1 MDHVPRIN
9 TEARRGSEPAL
20 EPALEAG
27 EKAGGRFLLVLVGV
41 LLLHRIPL
49 LLQRGVDVDEMQHLH
64 GAFSISRGLTPHVD
78 YFEHHS
84 SWFAWLL
91 SGPVELIGPSWS
103 AVMVARGLMAACA
116 AAGLVLTYAL
126 ARRFGGGMVPG
137 VAVALHATTLL
148 FVDKSL
154 EIRPDVPAAALW
166 TLAVLL
172 TVDGLR
178 GGGCFAVAG
187 TALGFGLLFTFTLA
201 FGAIGLGLAVLY
213 RQFRGGGLGGIRR
226 GVPDLLTLVGWS
238 ALPLVLM
245 LLSLAHQ
252 EQLAAFV
259 DEVIVGPASWPRE
272 LDPREYL
279 GALLLGNPLLIG
291 VGCLGLMELTAAAR
305 TDQDRAP
312 AAAVA
317 VLASGSILA
326 GWFTIP
332 VPWPQFLMPLWP
344 LLACAAATALLS
356 LCAANGRGLLAR
368 GALVLLVVAL
378 ASLTLP
384 ISRSELLT
392 PLGVAAVA
400 ALGGLSALRTGSK
413 GPTLVPLGLAM
424 AAHGSMN
431 LLRPGEAL
439 GSAFVGVAAFCLF
452 AAVARAKGVQARMAA
467 GAAALAPF
475 PRRARADGR
484 GRPIDDFRAQFDF
497 VRAELGPDDRVLTG
511 WTGCA
516 VFQPHAYR
524 YFFLHRGMLRSLD
537 EQAKDG
543 AVLVVLE
550 SDPPAAVIRDAGV
563 SGLGPGVQA
572 FIDAH
577 YAPSGVGDIWLAR

>member
-1 MDHVPRIN
+1 MAERS
-9 TEARRGSEPAL
+9 G
-20 EPALEAG
+20 G
-27 EKAGGRFLLVLVGV
+27 YGGRFLLVLVGV
-41 LLLHRIPL
+41 LILHRIPL
-49 LLQRGVDVDEMQHLH
+49 LLQRGFDVDELQHLH
-64 GAFSISRGLTPHVD
+64 GAYSISRGLTPHID

-91 SGPVELIGPSWS
+91 SGPLELIGPSWS
-103 AVMVARGLMAACA
+103 ALMVARGLMVACA
-116 AAGLVLTYAL
+116 AAGLMLTYAL
-126 ARRFGGGMVPG
+126 ARRFGGGLIPA

-178 GGGCFAVAG
+178 GGPRRSFAGAG
-187 TALGFGLLFTFTLA
+187 TALGFALLFTFKLA

-213 RQFRGGGLGGIRR
+213 RQFRSGGLGGVRR
-226 GVPDLLTLVGWS
+226 GLPDLVTLVAWS

-252 EQLAAFV
+252 DQLAAFV
-259 DEVIVGPASWPRE
+259 DEVIVGPMGWPRE

-279 GALLLGNPLLIG
+279 GAFLLGNPLLIG
-291 VGCLGLMELTAAAR
+291 VGLLGMVELAAVAR
-305 TDQDRAP
+305 ADDDRAP

-317 VLASGSILA
+317 VLASASILA

-344 LLACAAATALLS
+344 LLACAAATALAS
-356 LCAANGRGLLAR
+356 LGAASGRA
-368 GALVLLVVAL
+368 LLVRAAAVIAAVGVASVL
-378 ASLTLP
+378 LP
-384 ISRSELLT
+384 ISRRDLLE
-392 PLGVAAVA
+392 PLGVAAAAGLLGLGLLRLGSGLAASLA
-400 ALGGLSALRTGSK
+400 ALGAIAAYG
-413 GPTLVPLGLAM
+413 AM
-424 AAHGSMN
+424 D
-431 LLRPGEAL
+431 LLRPGEMPGTVL
-439 GSAFVGVAAFCLF
+439 VGVGAFCLLV
-452 AAVARAKGVQARMAA
+452 AVARSAGELARTAVGAAVLCAFPLVELGRMAEE
-467 GAAALAPF
+467 
-475 PRRARADGR
+475 
-484 GRPIDDFRAQFDF
+484 RPIDEFRAQFTF
-497 VRAELGPDDRVLTG
+497 VHDELSPDDRVLTG

-537 EQAKDG
+537 EEAKDG
-543 AVLVVLE
+543 DVLRVLE

-577 YAPSGVGDIWLAR
+577 YEPSGVGDIWLAR

>member
-1 MDHVPRIN
+1 MDHPPRSN
-9 TEARRGSEPAL
+9 TEARRGSEPA
-20 EPALEAG
+20 PEAAAG
-27 EKAGGRFLLVLVGV
+27 SGGRFLLVLVGV

-91 SGPVELIGPSWS
+91 SGPLELIGPSWS
-103 AVMVARGLMAACA
+103 AVMAARGVMAACA
-116 AAGLVLTYAL
+116 AAGLWLTYAL
-126 ARRFGGGMVPG
+126 ARRFGGGMIPG

-178 GGGCFAVAG
+178 GGPRRSFAGAG
-187 TALGFGLLFTFTLA
+187 TALGFGLLFTFKLA

-226 GVPDLLTLVGWS
+226 GVPDLVTLVGWS
-238 ALPLVLM
+238 ALPLALM

-259 DEVIVGPASWPRE
+259 DEVIVGPMNWPRE
-272 LDPREYL
+272 MDPREYL

-305 TDQDRAP
+305 ADDDRAP

-317 VLASGSILA
+317 VLASASILA

-344 LLACAAATALLS
+344 LLACAAATALAS
-356 LCAANGRGLLAR
+356 LGAASGRALLVR
-368 GALVLLVVAL
+368 GAVVLAVVGA
-378 ASLTLP
+378 ASLLLP
-384 ISRSELLT
+384 ISRSELIE
-392 PLGVAAVA
+392 PLAVA
-400 ALGGLSALRTGSK
+400 AGAGF
-413 GPTLVPLGLAM
+413 LGLGVQRSGSWVAVALAVVGALAASGAM
-424 AAHGSMN
+424 H
-431 LLRPGEAL
+431 LLRPGEVL
-439 GSAFVGVAAFCLF
+439 GTAFVGLGVLCLL
-452 AAVARAKGVQARMAA
+452 AAVVRASGAHARMAA
-467 GAAALAPF
+467 GAAALCAF
-475 PRRARADGR
+475 PLIELGR
-484 GRPIDDFRAQFDF
+484 MAEERPIDDFRAQFDF
-497 VRAELGPDDRVLTG
+497 VSAELGPDDRVLTG

-524 YFFLHRGMLRSLD
+524 YFFLHRGMLRALD
-537 EQAKDG
+537 EEAKDG
-543 AVLVVLE
+543 AVLMVLE